1 MSEPS
6 REMRPLPQEIDGQ
19 IRLSEELEAL
29 RGHPAFDAFLGT
41 IDELRA
47 LNFDAILNSADPNA
61 MLVAVGEG
69 RALLRVRKLLDSKIK
84 EGREFASGLDE
95 SHASF
100 RARQKAMH
108 ESMLTAAKAGGPRRY
123 LDSP

>member
-1 MSEPS
+1 MQ
-6 REMRPLPQEIDGQ
+6 PLAPEIESQ
-19 IRLSEELEAL
+19 IRLAEELEAL
-29 RGHPAFDAFLGT
+29 RGHPAFQAFLGSV
-41 IDELRA
+41 DELRA

-69 RALLRVRKLLDSKIK
+69 RALLKVRKLLDSKIK

-95 SHASF
+95 AHASF

-108 ESMLTAAKAGGPRRY
+108 ESVLASAKAGGPRRY
-123 LDSP
+123 MDSP